1 MEVVMFGFSAFSETA
16 VADDGFVRTEPFG
29 GGIVVLHF
37 NKSVLKFPLV
47 INKQVDHSLNIN
59 KQQHHS
65 LNINKIISFDL
76 RR

>member
-1 MEVVMFGFSAFSETA
+1 MFGFSAFSETA

-37 NKSVLKFPLV
+37 NKDVLKFPLK
-47 INKQVDHSLNIN
+47 INKQVDHSLKIN

-65 LNINKIISFDL
+65 LNINKIISFDV